1 MRSGRFSR
9 FGLATES
16 VRQLE
21 TRPAS
26 PRRPRNQLNPK
37 PFLGGSRIVMNG
49 ISFARV
55 KQATHSDAVT
65 PRTAP
70 PMHQAVSTPVTA
82 PVTAKQRRARRKKQI
97 IYGSIALVVLWIAAW
112 VLWSKR
118 EKPIPV
124 TTETAIRKTIVQT
137 VSATG
142 KIQPEVEVKIS
153 PEVAGEIIE
162 LPVDDGLRVKKGDL
176 LVKIKPDSYKALLE
190 QQEAAIS
197 AAKATNLQQKA
208 TMMKT
213 EHDLKR
219 AEDLFNKKLI
229 SEQEYNGGQAA
240 YDVAKNTYESSLHEI
255 ERAEASSSQARDQ
268 LSKTTIYSPLDG
280 TVTVLNSKLGERLV
294 ATGQFAGTEVMRV
307 ADRTHMQAIVDV
319 NENDVVNVKLG
330 DIANVKIDAYG
341 DHKFKGT
348 VAQIGNTGKTTGSG
362 TQEEVTNFEVKI
374 NLEREDV
381 LLRPGLSCTADIE
394 TNIVKDTVAVPMQ
407 AVTIRTGD
415 SNLSPEEIEKKRLKS
430 AARDKGDNN
439 ADYVN
444 ERQEKAAQKEEREKL
459 MKVVFL
465 KKGGKAQSVKVTTG
479 ISDDTYMEI
488 KSGLQ
493 PGEEVISG
501 SYSAIS
507 RKLKDGAKVAYDKE
521 ATK

>member
-1 MRSGRFSR
+1 
-9 FGLATES
+9 
-16 VRQLE
+16 
-21 TRPAS
+21 
-26 PRRPRNQLNPK
+26 
-37 PFLGGSRIVMNG
+37 
-49 ISFARV
+49 
-55 KQATHSDAVT
+55 
-65 PRTAP
+65 
-70 PMHQAVSTPVTA
+70 MHQALATPETA
-82 PVTAKQRRARRKKQI
+82 PKVERKRRSTRKRKI
-97 IYGSIALVVLWIAAW
+97 IIGVVGFFVLWLI
-112 VLWSKR
+112 VSILLLKR

-124 TTETAIRKTIVQT
+124 TTEKAVRKTILQT

-142 KIQPEVEVKIS
+142 KVQPETEVKIS

-162 LPVDDGLRVKKGDL
+162 LPVADGMGIKKGDL

-208 TMMKT
+208 SMLKT
-213 EHDLKR
+213 EQDLKR
-219 AEDLFNKKLI
+219 ADDMYAKKTISIQEFNAA
-229 SEQEYNGGQAA
+229 QAA
-240 YDVAKNTYESSLHEI
+240 ADVAKNTYESSLHEI
-255 ERAEASSSQARDQ
+255 ERAQAGSSQARDQ
-268 LSKTTIYSPLDG
+268 LSKTTVYSPIDG
-280 TVTVLNSKLGERLV
+280 TVTILNSKLGERIV

-307 ADRTHMQAIVDV
+307 ADLSRMQAVIDV
-319 NENDVVNVKLG
+319 NENDVPNVKIG
-330 DIANVKIDAYG
+330 DKANVKIDAYG
-341 DHKFKGT
+341 DRKFKGT
-348 VAQIGNTGKTTGSG
+348 VAQIGNTAKTTGTG

-394 TNIVKDTVAVPMQ
+394 TNMVKDTVAVPMQ

-415 SNLSPEEIEKKRLKS
+415 SNLSPEEIEKKRLKT

-444 ERQEKAAQKEEREKL
+444 ERQEKALQKEEREKL
-459 MKVVFL
+459 SKVVFL

-488 KSGLQ
+488 KSGVQ
-493 PGEEVISG
+493 PGDEVISG